1 MPPRLS
7 PTVAAIQSPPIP
19 EAQAW
24 ARAWDAA
31 CGPLIDLSQAA
42 PGGAPHPDLLE
53 RLAAA
58 AGSADAAR
66 YGPILGDDALRAAL
80 AADVSGLY
88 DGRVEAAD
96 VAITAGC
103 NAAFVTTMLAIA
115 APGDAVLLPTPWYFN
130 HEMTLAM
137 LGIAARPLP
146 CRAQDGFVPRAE
158 EADALVDTL
167 SDARVRAI
175 VLVTPNNPTGAIY
188 PPATI
193 AAFAELARAR
203 GIWLVVD
210 ETYRDF
216 LPAGA
221 GAPHGLFRDGRW
233 REGVVHL
240 YSFSKSYAVPGHR
253 LGALVAGPA
262 LVEAA
267 GKILDN
273 VQICPARAGQA
284 AVAWAIAALRPWR
297 EEARAT
303 LEGRAAAFAAA
314 LSPLPGWEIAS
325 IGPYFAYV
333 RHPWR
338 AEPAAAVARRLAAER
353 GVLMLPGSF
362 FGPGQEE
369 YLRVAFANVD
379 AARLAMVGERLGA
392 G

>member
-1 MPPRLS
+1 MSPRLS
-7 PTVAAIQSPPIP
+7 PAVAAIQSPPIP
-19 EAQAW
+19 EAQGW
-24 ARAWDAA
+24 ARAWDGTR
-31 CGPLIDLSQAA
+31 GPLIDLSQAA

-66 YGPILGDDALRAAL
+66 YGPILGDEALRAAL

-88 DGRVEAAD
+88 GGRVTAED

-130 HEMTLAM
+130 HEMTLSM

-146 CRAQDGFVPRAE
+146 CRAEDGFVPRAE
-158 EADALVDTL
+158 DVDGLV
-167 SDARVRAI
+167 DARVRAI

-188 PPATI
+188 PPETI
-193 AAFAELARAR
+193 AAFAALARAR

-221 GAPHGLFRDGRW
+221 GAPHALFRDDGW

-314 LSPLPGWEIAS
+314 LAPLPGWEIAS

-333 RHPWR
+333 RHDRPGT
-338 AEPAAAVARRLAAER
+338 PAAEVARALARER
-353 GVLMLPGSF
+353 GVLMLPGSY
-362 FGPGQEE
+362 FGPGQED

-379 AARLAMVGERLGA
+379 GARLAMVGERLGA